1 METSSSRRALLLSLM
16 LGMSA
21 GAVLAQPLSARPI
34 RLVVPL
40 PAGTATDLGARVL
53 GQHLSATLGQ
63 PVIVENKPGANGVI
77 GAMEVIK
84 AAPDGHT
91 LLFSSQS
98 AIATNVAL
106 VKNLPYDPLEAFSP
120 IAGFGQT
127 MHALMVR
134 TEFPAKTMQ
143 EFIDYAKKHS
153 GRVMAGSTTALTE
166 IQIATMNKMANIEV
180 VPVPYKGV
188 PAAINDLIGGSLD
201 VVLVDL
207 TNAIAHAKA
216 GKIRPIAVTA
226 VKRSSLVPDWPAI
239 SETLPGFDFP
249 AWVGLVGPRGI
260 PANVVNRLN
269 AASNNALGQPEVKAR
284 LATMGMTPL
293 VITPEQLGSLISSDV
308 AKWVRL
314 AREANIQP
322 E

>member
-1 METSSSRRALLLSLM
+1 MNTFPSRRTVLSLM
-16 LGMSA
+16 LGASA

-34 RLVVPL
+34 RIVVPL

-53 GQHLSATLGQ
+53 AQYLSASLGQ
-63 PVIVENKPGANGVI
+63 PVIVDNKPGASGVI

-84 AAPDGHT
+84 SAPDGHT

-106 VKNLPYDPLEAFSP
+106 VKNLPYDPVEAFSP
-120 IAGFGQT
+120 VAGYGQT

-134 TEFPAKTMQ
+134 TDFPSKTMQ
-143 EFIDYAKKHS
+143 EFVAHAKQHS
-153 GRVMAGSTTALTE
+153 GRVMAGSTTTLTQ
-166 IQIATMNKMANIEV
+166 IQIATMNKLASIDV

-188 PAAINDLIGGSLD
+188 PAALNDLIGGTLD
-201 VVLVDL
+201 LVMVDL
-207 TNAIAHAKA
+207 TNAIAHAKG

-226 VKRSSLVPDWPAI
+226 LNRSALVPDWPAI

-249 AWVGLVGPRGI
+249 AWVGLVGPRGM
-260 PANVVNRLN
+260 PANLVSRLN
-269 AASNNALGQPEVKAR
+269 AESNKALAQPEVKER
-284 LATMGMTPL
+284 LAAMGMTPMI
-293 VITPEQLGSLISSDV
+293 ITPEQFSKLISADV
-308 AKWVRL
+308 VKWVRL
-314 AREANIQP
+314 ARKANIQP